1 LGIPNDACVFVPESS
16 LNAYQT
22 ADGWSEFLCLQA
34 SFFHTVTFSSQGG
47 SDVESQT
54 VEHGET
60 AERPI
65 SPRRRNYTFEGWYID
80 TTFATAW
87 DFATDVVVSDMTL
100 FAKWTFNGATNIVE
114 THEPASLQAFPNP
127 FINEIHIADAEDF
140 SLQVLTQTGII
151 VHTQQITKPLETVNL
166 QGLPAGIYILRLEKN
181 GEVRTARIVK
191 Q

>member
-34 SFFHTVTFSSQGG
+34 LSFHTVTFNSQGG

-60 AERPI
+60 AEQPI
-65 SPRRRNYTFEGWYID
+65 NPRRRNHTFEGWYID
-80 TTFATAW
+80 TRFTTAW
-87 DFATDVVVSDMTL
+87 DFATDVVTSDTTL
-100 FAKWTFNGATNIVE
+100 FAKWTFDGATNIVE

-140 SLQVLTQTGII
+140 SLQVLTQTGVIA
-151 VHTQQITKPLETVNL
+151 HTQQITKPLEIVNL
-166 QGLPAGIYILRLEKN
+166 QGLQAGIYILRLEKN